1 MGSGNCTRALS
12 TAPSVSPSPPSYPWS
27 SPPRPLPPTPPL
39 RYYLYG
45 QVMGTGDCIL
55 VEMIVRTD
63 SLTASVTMKTP
74 AIELLPQFMELWSTC
89 LMGFYR

>member
-1 MGSGNCTRALS
+1 MTI
-12 TAPSVSPSPPSYPWS
+12 
-27 SPPRPLPPTPPL
+27 PRLPPTPLL